1 MLWLAIGFFLAITVA
16 AAATVRSRTRGGFY
30 DHDVY
35 GMDARAH
42 RRYAAVS
49 FVFAAFFGVAYALH
63 LVGAGIAALALYALI
78 AVLYAASFL
87 RGATETDE

>member
-1 MLWLAIGFFLAITVA
+1 MLWLAIGFFLAIAVGA
-16 AAATVRSRTRGGFY
+16 AAAIRSRTRGGFY

-49 FVFAAFFGVAYALH
+49 LAFALFFGVAFPLH
-63 LVGAGIAALALYALI
+63 LVGAGIVALALYALI

-87 RGATETDE
+87 RGASETDE